1 MRRFKKILYVHDA
14 TSEVAEETLGLA
26 MDLANRNDGRVDLIY
41 VINPPPAI
49 INTPAVA
56 SLHAQWVKEAEEIL
70 TALKRAAHTGSNSI
84 SNVVIGRPYIEVTRE
99 VIRRNYD
106 LVIKPIGS
114 HRLMDRLLGRLDMQL
129 LRHCPCPVWLSKGEA
144 YGAFD
149 TVLAAVDGGEP
160 RNQKTEDALNRQ
172 ILELSFSLCSESSAE
187 LHVAHAWNAP
197 YLTVYS
203 KTRAGIS
210 KKDVEDYIRDEK
222 RVRRNWMKQLMRKAA
237 RWIGAD
243 VYGSVKRHTH
253 LRQGFAG
260 EEVTRL
266 IAEFESDLIVLGTVA
281 RTGLS
286 GLIMGNTA
294 EEILDQANCSVLA
307 VKPPGFVSQVK
318 LEN

>member
-14 TSEVAEETLGLA
+14 TSEMAEETLRMAMELA
-26 MDLANRNDGRVDLIY
+26 DRNNGSVDLIS
-41 VINPPPAI
+41 VMSPPIAI
-49 INTPAVA
+49 LNKARIA
-56 SLHAQWVKEAEEIL
+56 SLHALWVKEAEEDL
-70 TALKRAAHTGSNSI
+70 ATLKKAAHTGNNSNSK
-84 SNVVIGRPYIEVTRE
+84 VVIGRPYIEVVRE

-106 LVIKPIGS
+106 LVIKPIGPY
-114 HRLMDRLLGRLDMQL
+114 RLMDRLLGRLDMQL

-160 RNQKTEDALNRQ
+160 GNQKTEDALNRQ
-172 ILELSFSLCSESSAE
+172 ILELSYSLCEENKAE
-187 LHVAHAWNAP
+187 LHVVHAWNAP

-210 KKDVEDYIRDEK
+210 RQDIKDYVRDEK
-222 RVRRNWMKQLMRKAA
+222 RVHRNWMSRLMRRAA
-237 RWIGAD
+237 KWVGAD

-260 EEVTRL
+260 EEVTGV
-266 IAEFESDLIVLGTVA
+266 IAELGSDLIVLGTVA

-294 EEILDQANCSVLA
+294 EEIIDYTTCSVLA
-307 VKPPGFVSQVK
+307 VKPPGFISQIKV
-318 LEN
+318 EN

>member
-14 TSEVAEETLGLA
+14 TSDVAEDTLRLA
-26 MDLANRNDGRVDLIY
+26 TDLAARNEGRVDLVY
-41 VINPPPAI
+41 VIDPPPAI
-49 INTPAVA
+49 INRPKVA
-56 SLHAQWVKEAEEIL
+56 ALHDLWVRQAEDAL
-70 TALKRAAHTGSNSI
+70 AALKAAHTESKFGSKT
-84 SNVVIGRPYIEVTRE
+84 VVGRPYIEVIRE
-99 VIRRNYD
+99 VLRHDYD
-106 LVIKPIGS
+106 LVIKPIGQN
-114 HRLMDRLLGRLDMQL
+114 RLMDRLLGRLDMQL

-160 RNQKTEDALNRQ
+160 GNEKTEEALNRQ
-172 ILELSFSLCSESSAE
+172 ILELSFSLCAGSRAE

-203 KTRAGIS
+203 KTRAGLPKRDI
-210 KKDVEDYIRDEK
+210 EDYVKDEK
-222 RVRRNWMKQLMRKAA
+222 RLHRNWLNRLMRKAA
-237 RWIGAD
+237 KWVGDDLRS
-243 VYGSVKRHTH
+243 SVKCHTH

-260 EEVTRL
+260 EEITGL
-266 IAEFESDLIVLGTVA
+266 IVELGSDLIVLGTVA

-294 EEILDQANCSVLA
+294 EEILDQTTCSVLA

-318 LEN
+318 TES